1 MTLLNY
7 FFLVLTDAMA
17 LLSVEKQNFKIVH
30 LPLLLVPVLFEL
42 FVVFLLLAEFEGLLI
57 EVALFVEAVVVVVV
71 VFLTWG
77 LTRRLDILLFIAEGV
92 FFHK

>member
-57 EVALFVEAVVVVVV
+57 EVALFVEAVAVVVV
-71 VFLTWG
+71 VFLT
-77 LTRRLDILLFIAEGV
+77 
-92 FFHK
+92 